1 MVGYDPEQFWSRFRT
16 LTVRSPRHPPNRHQ
30 TIHSFHLAHCK
41 DLSRADDA
49 VKIAA
54 AFSTTVEYL
63 VTGSSKALSPSTQE
77 PAYAEEALEIAL
89 TAAKLSPEG
98 LKTLRYVAKGLLTQL
113 PKTPE

>member
-1 MVGYDPEQFWSRFRT
+1 MPIYDPEQFWFRFRT
-16 LTVRSPRHPPNRHQ
+16 L
-30 TIHSFHLAHCK
+30 AEK
-41 DLSRADDA
+41 DLPVILQTDIKQSTLSTWRAEKTYPRADDA

-54 AFSTTVEYL
+54 ALQTTVEYL
-63 VTGSSKALSPSTQE
+63 VTGSDKALSPLD
-77 PAYAEEALEIAL
+77 PVALEIAL